1 MHDGILTIIEFLE
14 MDELARQRLI
24 ELLMRVQGDRSQR
37 IFAKELGVSTGA
49 LQNWLLGRVPS
60 SENLEKIAAAA
71 GMSIQELF
79 NQINGESP
87 AYSPQVAEEVL
98 EVALQLNDEQ
108 RRRLIKLLV
117 DNI

>member
-1 MHDGILTIIEFLE
+1 MHDGILTIIESLE
-14 MDELARQRLI
+14 MDELARRRLI
-24 ELLMRVQGDRSQR
+24 ELLIRVQGDRSQR
-37 IFAKELGVSTGA
+37 IFARDLGVSPGA

-60 SENLEKIAAAA
+60 SENLERIAAVA

-87 AYSPQVAEEVL
+87 VYTPQTAQEVL
-98 EVALQLNDEQ
+98 EIALHLNDEQ
-108 RRRLIKLLV
+108 RRLLIKLLV